1 MLSFSPSRTPRL
13 QLAAEQPSTG
23 KCWISPKKD
32 NPCPKAKEILQQD
45 GRRGEITFRIKPQM
59 PQKCSEGTNKT
70 LCTKGPRKRS
80 RDPPLET
87 EPDLPL
93 SVWVSPVEAWLS
105 TDLSQGQGPWLQQTW
120 MVQCVAWV
128 LLEEVTI
135 SAIIEL
141 LSRPPANW
149 RTSYQRSS
157 HTVAKVI
164 GPTTDFPT
172 LGFIKRTENL
182 QRNRLLECT
191 TKVVCTRTQKKRA
204 VTSQKTEPD
213 LPVSVRECLAEV
225 WVKSGLPR
233 SQGHSLQQSWEP
245 QLAGLSPCEEGY
257 RYCHIPTIV
266 CPEAKL
272 QGGNTGPTISRE
284 LG

>member
-1 MLSFSPSRTPRL
+1 M
-13 QLAAEQPSTG
+13 
-23 KCWISPKKD
+23 
-32 NPCPKAKEILQQD
+32 
-45 GRRGEITFRIKPQM
+45 
-59 PQKCSEGTNKT
+59 
-70 LCTKGPRKRS
+70 
-80 RDPPLET
+80 
-87 EPDLPL
+87 
-93 SVWVSPVEAWLS
+93 
-105 TDLSQGQGPWLQQTW
+105 
-120 MVQCVAWV
+120 
-128 LLEEVTI
+128 EEVTI

-257 RYCHIPTIV
+257 RYRHIPTIV
-266 CPEAKL
+266 WPEAKL
-272 QGGNTGPTISRE
+272 QGGNTGPAISRE